1 MKGGITVMNNSY
13 YIYAD
18 NSKTKYTVFGN
29 LIFFLRETWQC
40 NKLLMLCMVSGAVPE
55 MIGSYLGTILPS
67 ILVSGLSAQETLDV
81 LLISLGAAGMGY
93 IVCQMLTYLC
103 TAYRTEANKFYSYH
117 LTERFLRKMPDIDY
131 ELLESASYQEI
142 YSNVWSSANNG
153 QGFAWGISFV
163 PDMLSGLL
171 GVAIFGWI
179 LGSRNLLILLLVFL
193 CVGGNLYLL
202 GVARKVHKKYYG
214 KISRYAKGEEYIT
227 HITMDSASGKDI
239 RIYRMLDFILKKYD
253 ENLEKIGGYYGK
265 IHNWYM
271 FRNLSGAVFSFLRDA
286 AAYLFL
292 IRELVSGRI
301 PAAEFVFLLGVIDN
315 LAAYFEKLL
324 RVIMIWNS
332 LDASVGYFR
341 QFLETESASRTEPAI
356 SDEKMEEI
364 RAHGIEIKLENV
376 SYTYEGAGEPTIR
389 NFNLK
394 IKQGEKLAL
403 IGLNGAGKTTLVKLI
418 CGLYTPDEGKILVNG
433 IDREQFTKE
442 QYISLFSVMFQDS
455 YFLPLTL
462 DENLT
467 SSVQPDEKRLEFAL
481 KQSGFYEKYQSVPGK
496 GQVMLVKKLNESA
509 IDFSGGEKQKLI
521 FARAIYRDSSFVIL
535 DEPTAALDPIAENE
549 LYSNFKDS
557 VGERTVLYISHRLSS
572 TRFCDRIVLIEGG
585 KIVEEGVHGDL
596 MARGGRYAA
605 LYEMQSK
612 YYKEEIERK
621 RKQKIM
627 EEGGVYA

>member
-1 MKGGITVMNNSY
+1 MNNSF

-18 NSKTKYTVFGN
+18 NSKTKYGMIGN
-29 LIFFLRETWQC
+29 LIFFLKETWQC

-55 MIGSYLGTILPS
+55 MIGSYLGTILPA
-67 ILVSGLSAQETLDV
+67 ILVTGLSAGDSLNE
-81 LLISLGAAGMGY
+81 LLFLTVIVGVGF
-93 IVCQMLTYLC
+93 IVCKMLTYLC
-103 TAYRTEANKFYSYH
+103 TAYVTEANKFYPYH
-117 LTERFLRKMPDIDY
+117 LTEKFFDKMKDIDY
-131 ELLESASYQEI
+131 ELLESAAYQEI
-142 YSNVWSSANNG
+142 YSNVWNSANNG
-153 QGFAWGISFV
+153 QGFSYGTSFV
-163 PDMLSGLL
+163 PEFLAGLI
-171 GVAIFGWI
+171 GVGIFGWI
-179 LGSRNLLILLLVFL
+179 LGSKNLLILLLVFL

-214 KISRYAKGEEYIT
+214 KISKYAKGEEYIT
-227 HITMDSASGKDI
+227 QITMDSASGKDI

-253 ENLEKIGGYYGK
+253 ENLKQIGHCYGK

-271 FRNLSGAVFSFLRDA
+271 FRNLSGAVIGFLRDW

-292 IRELVSGRI
+292 IRELVNGSI
-301 PAAEFVFLLGVIDN
+301 SAAEFVFLLGVIDS
-315 LAAYFEKLL
+315 LTIYFERLL

-341 QFLETESASRTEPAI
+341 QFLETESAFLKNPVI

-364 RAHGIEIKLENV
+364 KEQGIELTMEDI
-376 SYTYEGAGEPTIR
+376 SYTYEGAKDAAIQH
-389 NFNLK
+389 FNLK

-418 CGLYTPDEGKILVNG
+418 CGLYTPDEGRILING
-433 IDREQFTKE
+433 IDRNKFTKD
-442 QYISLFSVMFQDS
+442 QYTSLFSVMFQDS
-455 YFLPLTL
+455 YLLPLTL

-467 SSVQPDEKRLEFAL
+467 SCVQLDEKRLEFAL
-481 KQSGFYEKYQSVPGK
+481 KQSGFYEKYHNIPEKGK
-496 GQVMLVKKLNESA
+496 VKLIKKLNEKA
-509 IDFSGGEKQKLI
+509 VDFSGGEKQKMI
-521 FARAIYRDSSFVIL
+521 FARAIYRNSSFVIL

-585 KIVEEGVHGDL
+585 KIIEEGVHEEL
-596 MARGGRYAA
+596 MERAGRYAA

-621 RKQKIM
+621 RKLEIM
-627 EEGGVYA
+627 EEGEALA